1 MSAFVLLLT
10 LICFGFAQAYIPPS
24 PSYRLFPDISP
35 ATATLAVI
43 ISLNLLVWLAWR
55 WTPLWPF
62 LTQHFMHNPAMPRA
76 HQAITNVFTHMAHE
90 HLFANMAS
98 LLLVGSIA
106 HELLGRGVFV
116 GTYLSAGAIGTL
128 ASLYWANLGRG
139 NILAHSVG
147 ASAAIYGV
155 VALYLALTDK
165 DRIQIPFVKD
175 MSTAFWPK
183 SLLAAIVA
191 VEVYNASRGKAV
203 ADHASHFGGILTGLS
218 VAGFMHYRGFHS
230 GHYQKGL
237 KSDGNGE
244 VVGDIEKKAGV
255 DEKTLDFGA
264 VVKEE
269 LKEVKHEVTK
279 VIK

>member
-1 MSAFVLLLT
+1 MTVFVLALT
-10 LICFGFAQAYIPPS
+10 LLCFGFAHWYTPPS
-24 PSYRLFPDISP
+24 PSYRMFPDLSP
-35 ATATLAVI
+35 ATATIATIV
-43 ISLNLLVWLAWR
+43 SMNLMIWLAWR

-62 LTQHFMHNPAMPRA
+62 LTQNFMHNPAFPRA
-76 HQAITNVFTHMAHE
+76 HQAITNVFTHVTHE
-90 HLFANMAS
+90 HLVANMAVLILVGPLAHS
-98 LLLVGSIA
+98 LLD
-106 HELLGRGVFV
+106 RGVFV

-165 DRIQIPFVKD
+165 DRIHIPFVKD
-175 MSTAFWPK
+175 MSTSFWPK

-191 VEVYNASRGKAV
+191 VEVFNASRGKAV

-230 GHYQKGL
+230 GHMKKAFGA
-237 KSDGNGE
+237 GE
-244 VVGDIEKKAGV
+244 VPEKAGV
-255 DEKTLDFGA
+255 DDKTLDIGA
-264 VVKEE
+264 VVAKE
-269 LKEVKHEVTK
+269 LKEVKEEIKK
-279 VIK
+279 VVK